1 MKIVTSQDLGALGAE
16 AGKPVLVQWRWFNSK
31 PTLGLWVA
39 LAVLLVVPRE
49 NRKWQAWL
57 ILVVPLFAAALRLI
71 PSLGSSAGADALIQG
86 VVTFAI
92 AWAAVWLLA
101 PYFSTGSRLRAIVSA
116 LLVMFAVGLAGYLT
130 YFGFLFSLDTL
141 GPAFCF
147 WAVDCVS
154 LLLALALSGACC
166 RQTFHPGLIV
176 AWLMLWLPVV
186 TAIAIL
192 VGTLAAGLMSG
203 GAGGLDA
210 ILIQI
215 VMAVLFGSLFVAGGL
230 YAVNLPVMIL
240 AGLTDCYRERLR
252 AMVFR
257 KSSGHNPFGQT
268 PLVSDVPCEVVNT

>member
-1 MKIVTSQDLGALGAE
+1 MKILASHNLGELGAE
-16 AGKPVLVQWRWFNSK
+16 EGKPVLLQWSWFDSK
-31 PTLGLWVA
+31 PTLPLWIGL
-39 LAVLLVVPRE
+39 LLLLVVPKE

-57 ILVVPLFAAALRLI
+57 ILVVPLLAAALRLFYLI

-141 GPAFCF
+141 GPALCF
-147 WAVDCVS
+147 WAVGCVS

-192 VGTLAAGLMSG
+192 VGMVAVGLISG
-203 GAGGLDA
+203 GAGGLGV

-215 VMAVLFGSLFVAGGL
+215 VVAVLFGSLFVSGAL

-240 AGLTDCYRERLR
+240 ALLTSCYRGRLQ
-252 AMVFR
+252 AMVYRDPFEGD
-257 KSSGHNPFGQT
+257 SLVQAPLAGGNPFK
-268 PLVSDVPCEVVNT
+268 V